1 MKKPFQLAVVFA
13 IVFNLSAI
21 QLVAQENNVIM
32 GLPFISNYSPESYK
46 AGIQNWDITQNTN
59 GLLYMANNLGLLEF
73 DGSKWTSYP
82 IRGTKVRSIFLAD
95 DQRIY
100 VGSQADFGY
109 LLPDAQGRLQYVS
122 LADQL
127 DSSVRDFDETWKIYG
142 IDDLIYFCTF
152 ENIYI
157 YDGKEIRT
165 VSSPNKLEISFL
177 VNNRLYVQEW
187 EKGISMLRNNR
198 LELIRGGDFFKDK
211 RVSNILNYDKDQ
223 LMITTF
229 NHGAFLYNGVI
240 EPFPFKGSYWRNEH
254 IINYSTRLRDGN
266 IAIGTQNAGLF
277 IIDKDGNLIQHLDKD
292 SGLSDRTVNY
302 IYEDSQSN
310 LWLAMNNGV
319 SRVDLYSPFTMIDDR
334 MGLSG
339 SGYTAL
345 LAGDNIYLGTNNG
358 LYRWNNGQM
367 YFVSGTEGQVYAVQE
382 INGQILMGHHN
393 GAFLIHN
400 DQATLISDEKGGW
413 IFRQPPGQNNQLI
426 EGTYQG
432 LNLLEWRNGK
442 LEDKLKVTGFDE
454 SSRVMEFDRSTLWIA
469 QGYKGVFKV
478 ALSDDLSKVTSSK
491 LYKSEDGFPSDVLI
505 NVYNIANQLVFTA
518 ERGFFEY
525 NPTTDRFDSLEHYNE
540 LIGFEASVVDLEADE
555 IGNVYFIEQSKLGVI
570 QPIGSHSFEVHTS
583 SFNKVKD
590 IWNDDLGNIT
600 VLDNNNI
607 LIGGRQ
613 GFIHYSPSEDVDR
626 TASFNILFRRIS
638 NLGRRDTL
646 IYAGHRPNTFE
657 SDNNEIDEYRFLQNS
672 FSFDYAAPHFESR
685 DEVMYQYKL
694 ENYDKEWSPW
704 TYTNHKEYTNLYE
717 GYYTFRV
724 KAKNIFDQETEEI
737 RYHFYISPPVYRSTF
752 AYILYTL
759 GTLVLVFMAFK
770 WLDKRHR
777 KQTEELEQQQNQELK
792 RKDSQIQSI
801 TEKSEAEIIRLR
813 NDKLRTEVNLKSQA
827 LTSSA
832 MNLIQK
838 NQLLNNVKNTL
849 KAIPKEE
856 GVDKNLQTKLNRL
869 VKSIDKDLAGGE
881 EWSQFAD
888 NFDQVHGNFITR
900 LKERYPALTP
910 QEIKFSAYIR
920 MNLNTKEIAN
930 LLSISVRGVE
940 IGRYRVRKKLALER
954 KDNLSD
960 FLMRF

>member
-1 MKKPFQLAVVFA
+1 MKKSLQLAVVFA
-13 IVFNLSAI
+13 IVFNFSSLR
-21 QLVAQENNVIM
+21 LVAQDTNVIM

-82 IRGTKVRSIFLAD
+82 IRGTKVRSIFIAEN
-95 DQRIY
+95 QRIY

-109 LLPDAQGRLQYVS
+109 LLPDAQGKLQYVS

-127 DSSVRDFDETWKIYG
+127 DASVRDFDETWKIYG

-157 YDGKEIRT
+157 YDGEEIRT

-187 EKGISMLRNNR
+187 EKGISMLRDNR

-223 LMITTF
+223 LIITTF

-240 EPFPFKGSYWRNEH
+240 EPFPFQGNYWRNEH

-302 IYEDSQSN
+302 IYEDNQSN

-319 SRVDLYSPFTMIDDR
+319 SRVDLHSPFTMIDDR

-345 LAGDNIYLGTNNG
+345 LSGDNIYLGTNNG

-367 YFVSGTEGQVYAVQE
+367 YFISGTEGQVYAVQE

-393 GAFLIHN
+393 GAFLIKN
-400 DQATLISDEKGGW
+400 DRATQISDEKGGW

-432 LNLLEWRNGK
+432 LNLLEWNNGK
-442 LEDKLKVTGFDE
+442 LENKLKIAGFDE
-454 SSRVMEFDRSTLWIA
+454 SSRVMEFDGNTLWIA

-478 ALSDDLSKVTSSK
+478 KLSDDLSKVTSSR

-505 NVYNIANQLVFTA
+505 NVYNIANELVFTA
-518 ERGFFEY
+518 QQGFFEY
-525 NPTTDRFDSLEHYNE
+525 NRTTDRFDSLTHYNE
-540 LIGFEASVVDLEADE
+540 LIGTQASVVDLEADE

-570 QPIGSHSFEVHTS
+570 QPLGNHSFEAHTS
-583 SFNKVKD
+583 PFNKVKD

-613 GFIHYSPSEDVDR
+613 GFIHYNPSADIDR

-638 NLGRRDTL
+638 NLGRKDSV
-646 IYAGHRPNTFE
+646 IYAGHGRNSFISNDDE
-657 SDNNEIDEYRFLQNS
+657 VDEYRFLQNS

-685 DEVMYQYKL
+685 NEVMYQYKL
-694 ENYDKEWSPW
+694 ENYDKEWSAW
-704 TYTNHKEYTNLYE
+704 TYTNSKEYTNLYE
-717 GYYTFRV
+717 GDYTFRV

-737 RYHFYISPPVYRSTF
+737 QYQFHISPPVYRSTF

-777 KQTEELEQQQNQELK
+777 KQTEELEQQQDQELK
-792 RKDSQIQSI
+792 KKDSQIQSI

-832 MNLIQK
+832 MHLIQK

-856 GVDKNLQTKLNRL
+856 QVDKNLQTKLNRL

-940 IGRYRVRKKLALER
+940 IGRYRVRKKLSLER